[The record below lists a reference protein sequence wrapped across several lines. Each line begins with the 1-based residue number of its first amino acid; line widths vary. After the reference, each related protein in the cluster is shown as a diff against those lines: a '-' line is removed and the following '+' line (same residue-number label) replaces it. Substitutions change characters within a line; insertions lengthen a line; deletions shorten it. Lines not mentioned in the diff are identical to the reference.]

1 MAFDHQEQEQLDE
14 LKAWWNRYGNHV
26 LLAVALIALVIAGY
40 HGWRHYERGQAL
52 AAATLY
58 DQLEQAGRAG
68 DHKKVRDIAG
78 QITAQYASTAFG
90 TFAAFSAARAALDS
104 GDLAG
109 AKAQLAWAMKNAKE
123 DEARDIARL
132 RLAAV
137 LLDEKNPAEAL
148 KQLEA
153 KPADALAALYADLK
167 GDILAA
173 QGKPEEARAAY
184 QLALDRSE
192 AGSAYRGIVQL
203 KMDALGEPKK

>member
-1 MAFDHQEQEQLDE
+1 MAFDHQEQEQIDE
-14 LKAWWNRYGNHV
+14 LKAWWSRYGSHV
-26 LLAVALIALVIAGY
+26 LLAVTLVALIIAGFQ
-40 HGWRHYERGQAL
+40 GWRYYERNQAI
-52 AAATLY
+52 AAAALY
-58 DQLEQAGRAG
+58 EQLEQAGRAG

-78 QITAQYASTAFG
+78 RIIGQYGSTPFG
-90 TFAAFSAARAALDS
+90 TFAAFSAARAALDT

-109 AKAQLAWAMKNAKE
+109 ARAQLAWVMSHAQE

-137 LLDEKNPAEAL
+137 LLDGKNHAEAL
-148 KQLEA
+148 KHVET
-153 KPADALAALYADLK
+153 KPVDSLTALYADLK

-173 QGKPEEARAAY
+173 QGKKEEARGAY

-203 KMDALGEPKK
+203 KMDALGEPK